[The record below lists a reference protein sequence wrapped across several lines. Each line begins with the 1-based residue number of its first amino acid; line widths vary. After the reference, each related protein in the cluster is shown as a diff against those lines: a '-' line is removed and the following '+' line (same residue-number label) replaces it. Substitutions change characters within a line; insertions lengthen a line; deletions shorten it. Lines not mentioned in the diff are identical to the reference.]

1 MRSFLMTWN
10 PARWHWDDLERQL
23 QELQTQGSFEGRW
36 SCGNRRDLPVGSRAF
51 LIKLGEEPRG
61 IMGAGMTLTVPEEGP
76 HYDPALA
83 DEGKRAFYIR
93 IRWFSMHRLPQI
105 PFERLTHQPFSDV
118 HWAAQAAGVE
128 IPAGVA
134 YALTAELAVAAH
146 AEEFRLPE
154 EAALDSGYPEGSV
167 RSALV
172 NTYER
177 NSHARQEC
185 IRHYTARCCA
195 CGLDFQSI
203 YGKIATGF
211 IHVHHIVSLSEVGPG
226 YIVDPVRD
234 LRPVCPNCHAVL
246 HMKDPPMSIEELRG
260 LLGMT

>member
-10 PARWHWDDLERQL
+10 PARWQWDDLDRQI
-23 QELQTQGSFEGRW
+23 QELQTQGSFEEHW
-36 SCGNRRDLPVGSRAF
+36 SCGNRRDLPIGSRAF

-61 IMGAGMTLTVPEEGP
+61 IMGAGVTLTEPEEGP
-76 HYDPALA
+76 HYDPSLA
-83 DEGKRAFYIR
+83 DEGKRAFYVR

-105 PFERLTHQPFSDV
+105 PFERLTRQPFSDV

-128 IPAGVA
+128 IPAEVA
-134 YALTAELAVAAH
+134 DALTAELAVAAH

-167 RSALV
+167 RFALV

-185 IRHYTARCCA
+185 IRHYTARCYA
-195 CGLDFQSI
+195 CGFDFQSV

-211 IHVHHIVSLSEVGPG
+211 IHVHHIVPLSEVGPG

-260 LLGMT
+260 LLAIT